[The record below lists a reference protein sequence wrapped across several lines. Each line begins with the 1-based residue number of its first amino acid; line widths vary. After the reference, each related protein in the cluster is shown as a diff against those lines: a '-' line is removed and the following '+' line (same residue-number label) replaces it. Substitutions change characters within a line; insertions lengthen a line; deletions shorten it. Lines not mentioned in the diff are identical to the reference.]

1 MIDAD
6 SRSKSMVQTSSV
18 PHNVERHIEQPQST
32 PRKVLIIDREE
43 DSQEMITALEA
54 EGFRVIQAPDS
65 AAGLRKAAEPDL
77 SLIVVG
83 EQIFVGGEQEAFPRL
98 CAISESPIVLLHSG
112 GQGLQDQAKN
122 IGAEVYFSRNAP
134 INYFIH
140 YVCGRLNWGGRL
152 RAAARTDPI

>member
-83 EQIFVGGEQEAFPRL
+83 EQIFVGGEQEAFPPLR
-98 CAISESPIVLLHSG
+98 AISESPMYCSTPE
-112 GQGLQDQAKN
+112 DKA
-122 IGAEVYFSRNAP
+122 SRTKPSILERRSTSAAP
-134 INYFIH
+134 P
-140 YVCGRLNWGGRL
+140 L
-152 RAAARTDPI
+152 

>member
-1 MIDAD
+1 MPQQLE
-6 SRSKSMVQTSSV
+6 R
-18 PHNVERHIEQPQST
+18 HVERAELT

-43 DSQEMITALEA
+43 DIQEMVTALEA
-54 EGFRVIQAPDS
+54 EGFRVIQAPDP
-65 AAGLRKAAEPDL
+65 AAGLREVAEPDL

-83 EQIFVGGEQEAFPRL
+83 EQILVGCDQGALPRL

-112 GQGLQDQAKN
+112 GRGVQAQAKH

-140 YVCGRLNWGGRL
+140 YVCGRLNWGGRV
-152 RAAARTDPI
+152 RDAA